1 MAAVPPMPP
10 LKGSNSMSD
19 NHDALSRVYA
29 AAYTAAKAEEK
40 SDGWARTSGKRACV
54 DFQHVAS
61 GEWEDPNSPE
71 S

>member
-1 MAAVPPMPP
+1 
-10 LKGSNSMSD
+10 MSD